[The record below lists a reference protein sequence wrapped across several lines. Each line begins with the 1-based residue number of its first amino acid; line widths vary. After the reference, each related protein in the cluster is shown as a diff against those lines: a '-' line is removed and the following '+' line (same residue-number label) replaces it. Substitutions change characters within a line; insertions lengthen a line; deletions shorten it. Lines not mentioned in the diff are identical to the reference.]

1 MREEEREG
9 KELFSNMKISTR
21 NLLFTV
27 LNTVLIGAVLIFA
40 SFFIQGRVLID
51 MLEKDTRALLL
62 SQAAHVLPGDVD
74 EAIRNLD
81 QNASIQKK
89 LTEKLDE
96 ISKEHPQVKQAYV
109 FGVELKEGNQTS
121 IIAQPT
127 AIHEFMK
134 SEGIK
139 LGDMLPQPDVI
150 ATGIQHLITTKQD
163 TLTSIYDD
171 DLGTWVSALHPIMD
185 NSGKVVAYFGIDVD
199 ASMVTR
205 GQDAL
210 LFYSSILLLI
220 MLVINLFFQYWIVN
234 HTFKPIQE
242 LIRGINEMS
251 KGNLDVRLQEG
262 KDELGQVNNKF
273 NVMAENMRT
282 IMMTIRQS
290 SHRLVKN
297 SQQLHTIME
306 ANNQH
311 ATIITDNIQE
321 MFQQTNLQNMATT
334 ECVKSLDEMVIS
346 VDSIANNSTEVHHTS
361 LTMKDQ
367 AESGQFSVTKVADQM
382 QLIHDSVQESENIIN
397 VLQSQSGKIG
407 EIVKMISEIANQT
420 NLLALNA
427 AIEAQRAGEH
437 GRGFS
442 VVADEVRKLAEQSK
456 HSAEEISQLIG
467 NIQERT
473 NTAVISIRKG
483 SDHVQDGVKIV
494 QETGEIFRHMV
505 QASTQV
511 SDRMQ
516 EVSASTQQMAAETEE
531 VTSVVKQVSENA
543 MKNTNSAENI
553 QAKSDNQLASYQEI
567 LVSVDELSKIA
578 QELDQ
583 ALSQLRL
590 EEHK

>member
-1 MREEEREG
+1 M
-9 KELFSNMKISTR
+9 FSNMKISTR

-62 SQAAHVLPGDVD
+62 SQATHVLPGDVD

-150 ATGIQHLITTKQD
+150 VTGIQHLITTKQD

-185 NSGKVVAYFGIDVD
+185 NSSKVVAYFGIDVD
-199 ASMVTR
+199 ASIVTR

-210 LFYSSILLLI
+210 LLYSSILLLI
-220 MLVINLFFQYWIVN
+220 LLVINLFFQYWIVN
-234 HTFKPIQE
+234 YTFKPIQE

-251 KGNLDVRLQEG
+251 KGNLDIHLREG

-282 IMMTIRQS
+282 IMMTIRES

-306 ANNQH
+306 VNNQH
-311 ATIITDNIQE
+311 ATTITDNIQE

-334 ECVKSLDEMVIS
+334 ECAKSLDEMVIS

-382 QLIHDSVQESENIIN
+382 RLIHDSVQESENIIN

-494 QETGEIFRHMV
+494 QETGDIFRHIV
-505 QASTQV
+505 QASTEV

-543 MKNTNSAENI
+543 MKNTNTAENI

-578 QELDQ
+578 QELEQ

>member
-1 MREEEREG
+1 M
-9 KELFSNMKISTR
+9 FSNMKISTR

-27 LNTVLIGAVLIFA
+27 LNTMLIGAVLILA
-40 SFFIQGRVLID
+40 SFVIQGQVLIE
-51 MLEKDTRALLL
+51 MLEKDTRALLQ
-62 SQAAHVLPGDVD
+62 SQSVHVSAEDID
-74 EAIRNLD
+74 EAVRNPDL
-81 QNASIQKK
+81 NASIQKK
-89 LTEKLDE
+89 LTEGLDQ
-96 ISKEHPQVKQAYV
+96 ISKEHPQIKQAYV

-127 AIHEFMK
+127 PIHEFMK

-150 ATGIQHLITTKQD
+150 VKGVRNLVTAKQD
-163 TLTSIYDD
+163 TITSIYDD
-171 DLGTWVSALHPIMD
+171 ELGTWISALHPIMD
-185 NSGKVVAYFGIDVD
+185 NSGNVVAYFGMDVD
-199 ASMVTR
+199 ASMVTN

-210 LFYSSILLLI
+210 LLNSSILLFFLLLI
-220 MLVINLFFQYWIVN
+220 NVVFQYLIVN
-234 HTFKPIQE
+234 RTFKPIQE
-242 LIRGINEMS
+242 LMRGINEMS
-251 KGNLDVRLQEG
+251 RGNLDVRLREG

-273 NVMAENMRT
+273 NQMAENMRT
-282 IMMTIRQS
+282 IMMTIRES
-290 SHRLVKN
+290 SNQLVKN

-306 ANNQH
+306 ENNQH
-311 ATIITDNIQE
+311 ATTITDNIQE
-321 MFQQTNLQNMATT
+321 MFQHTNLQNIATT
-334 ECVKSLDEMVIS
+334 ECVKSLDEMVVS
-346 VDSIANNSTEVHHTS
+346 VESIANNSTEVHHTS
-361 LTMKDQ
+361 LNMKDQ
-367 AESGQFSVTKVADQM
+367 AESGQYSVTKVADQM
-382 QLIHDSVQESENIIN
+382 QLIQHSVEESENIID

-456 HSAEEISQLIG
+456 QSAEEISQLIKE
-467 NIQERT
+467 IQERT
-473 NTAVISIRKG
+473 NTAVISIRQG
-483 SDHVQDGVKIV
+483 SAHVLDGVKIV

-505 QASTQV
+505 QASTEV

-543 MKNTNSAENI
+543 RKNTKSAENI
-553 QAKSDNQLASYQEI
+553 QVKSDNQLASYQEI
-567 LVSVDELSKIA
+567 LVSVDGLSKIA
-578 QELDQ
+578 QELDS
-583 ALSQLRL
+583 ALSQLKL

>member
-1 MREEEREG
+1 M
-9 KELFSNMKISTR
+9 FSNMKISTR

-96 ISKEHPQVKQAYV
+96 ISKEHSQVKQAYV

-139 LGDMLPQPDVI
+139 MGDMLPQPDVI
-150 ATGIQHLITTKQD
+150 VTGIQHLITTKQD

-199 ASMVTR
+199 ASIVTR

-210 LFYSSILLLI
+210 LLYSSILLLI
-220 MLVINLFFQYWIVN
+220 LLVINLFFQYWIVN
-234 HTFKPIQE
+234 YTFKPIQE

-251 KGNLDVRLQEG
+251 KGNLDIRLQEG

-282 IMMTIRQS
+282 IMMTIRES

-306 ANNQH
+306 GNNQH
-311 ATIITDNIQE
+311 ATTITDNIQE

-334 ECVKSLDEMVIS
+334 ECAKSLDEMVIS
-346 VDSIANNSTEVHHTS
+346 VDSIANNSTEVHYTS

-382 QLIHDSVQESENIIN
+382 RLIHDSVQESENIIN

-494 QETGEIFRHMV
+494 QETGDIFRHMV
-505 QASTQV
+505 QASTEV

-543 MKNTNSAENI
+543 MKNTNTAENI

-567 LVSVDELSKIA
+567 LVSVDDLSKIA
-578 QELDQ
+578 QELEQ